1 MFYLNFEMRGY
12 ISTGCSFYGADLTRI
27 TIDKQHYLAPVALN
41 NSENLEMAV
50 KSWMAKNLLA
60 RAI

>member
-50 KSWMAKNLLA
+50 KS
-60 RAI
+60 